1 MTYFLN
7 EKRRAEVIR
16 IMNLDGTHE
25 DCSAIRQF
33 TSDVEDD
40 LDKVDEAMLFHVLA
54 VAKLRA
60 KGSMQSALVGIV
72 CLKLIMEEGMERG
85 LGEND
90 FPRSLQAIKDD
101 LASRGIMNIQ

>member
-1 MTYFLN
+1 MSYFLN
-7 EKRRAEVIR
+7 EQRRAEVIR
-16 IMNLDGTHE
+16 LMKLDGIHE
-25 DCSAIRQF
+25 DCSAIRRF

-54 VAKLRA
+54 VTKLRA

-90 FPRSLQAIKDD
+90 FPRSLEAIKND
-101 LASRGIMNIQ
+101 LASRGIMNVQ

>member
-7 EKRRAEVIR
+7 KQRRAEAIKLL
-16 IMNLDGTHE
+16 NLGGVNE
-25 DCSAIRQF
+25 DHSTIRQF

-72 CLKLIMEEGMERG
+72 CLKLIMDEGMERG

-101 LASRGIMNIQ
+101 LASRGIMNVQ